1 MNGSIIIKCALINES
16 QAAGVLIVAYSISD
30 IPDIYYRVVQRKN
43 INQQEIQANISCLP
57 GQSYNILLY
66 VINENGLPQ
75 ENAASL
81 PLTRSF
87 NNQQSV
93 DTDKNMTLCKFSYSY
108 VN

>member
-1 MNGSIIIKCALINES
+1 MNGSLIVKCALINGS

-30 IPDIYYRVVQRKN
+30 IPDIYYRVVRRKS
-43 INQQEIQANISCLP
+43 IDQQEIQANISCLP

-75 ENAASL
+75 ESAASL

-87 NNQQSV
+87 NNQQSIATNNIK
-93 DTDKNMTLCKFSYSY
+93 DMCKFFCSY
-108 VN
+108 N